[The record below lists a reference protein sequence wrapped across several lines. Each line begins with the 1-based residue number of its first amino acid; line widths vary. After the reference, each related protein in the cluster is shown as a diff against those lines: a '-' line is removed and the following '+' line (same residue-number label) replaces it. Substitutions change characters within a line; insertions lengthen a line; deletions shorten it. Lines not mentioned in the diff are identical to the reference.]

1 MTPPATATRPAASA
15 PTASNA
21 AETAAQAAS
30 IRRDWMLLAAATIA
44 FGIGF
49 GINSGAAQNYAVQAL
64 GLSRVDLSR
73 LESMR
78 EIPGL
83 LTAAMIGLAGL
94 VTALT
99 APRLASLALAFVAVG
114 IACIGQAGSFWPLV
128 ACNICWSIGLHTWLT
143 VQPSLTLSLSRAGH
157 HGHGLGLMMRYQSV
171 AIMLGLAFVL
181 LSARVRLGYPLTF
194 LAAGVVIAAGCFLVA
209 RIPAFRGGEVRQHLV
224 FRPAYWRYYGL
235 MLLDGGRRQVVQTF
249 ALLILIKEFGV
260 GLGTVAML
268 QLFNNALTMFAAPVV
283 GRWTDRLGERR
294 VLSCYYS
301 LVVVVFFGY
310 TQIGGLANAW
320 GWRPEW
326 LFYGLFAVDNLL
338 FTASVGIQTYIRHT
352 APPEELSPSLAMG
365 LTWNHVAA
373 VTVPLIAGQI
383 WAHFGYAV
391 IFRCGILL
399 ALASVAMCLTLP
411 RRPAHGVS
419 GS

>member
-1 MTPPATATRPAASA
+1 MTPPATASRPAAS
-15 PTASNA
+15 PPSSVPSA
-21 AETAAQAAS
+21 AETAAQDAAL
-30 IRRDWMLLAAATIA
+30 RRDWLLLAAATVA
-44 FGIGF
+44 FGVGF
-49 GINSGAAQNYAVQAL
+49 GINSGAAQNFAVQAL
-64 GLSRVDLSR
+64 SLSRVDLSR

-94 VTALT
+94 VAALT
-99 APRLASLALAFVAVG
+99 APRLAALSLAFVAVG

-181 LSARVRLGYPLTF
+181 LSARVKLGYPITF
-194 LAAGVVIAAGCFLVA
+194 LVAGLVIAAGCFLVA
-209 RIPAFRGGEVRQHLV
+209 RIPASRGGEVRQHLV
-224 FRPAYWRYYGL
+224 FRTAYWRYYGL

-260 GLGTVAML
+260 GLGAVATL
-268 QLFNNALTMFAAPVV
+268 QLFNNALTMVAAPVV

-294 VLSCYYS
+294 VLSTYYS
-301 LVVVVFFGY
+301 LVVLIFFGY
-310 TQIGGLANAW
+310 TQIGSISAAW

-326 LFYGLFAVDNLL
+326 IFYALFAVDNLL

-365 LTWNHVAA
+365 LTWNHIAA
-373 VTVPLIAGQI
+373 VTVPLVAGQI

-391 IFRCGILL
+391 IFRCGIVL

-411 RRPAHGVS
+411 RRSAHSVS
-419 GS
+419 V